1 MDRQTIY
8 VTPKMSHHTKT
19 LSERPN
25 GYVGYCDC
33 CARYNVSFNNSLFI
47 FSNIEFAGFKKLLTE
62 RIGLNPFFTTHG
74 KEVIA
79 QTPMKNY
86 YLVFSEAEIQQLLD
100 MMIEASLIVETNQI
114 LMQTDCRSED
124 DN

>member
-1 MDRQTIY
+1 
-8 VTPKMSHHTKT
+8 MSHQTKT
-19 LSERPN
+19 LSERSN

-47 FSNIEFAGFKKLLTE
+47 FSSSEYKAFKQLLTE
-62 RIGLNPFFTTHG
+62 RIGLNPFFTSHG
-74 KEVIA
+74 KEMIA

-86 YLVFSEAEIQQLLD
+86 YLVFSEKEVQELLD

-114 LMQTDCRSED
+114 LMQTGCRSED
-124 DN
+124 EN

>member
-1 MDRQTIY
+1 
-8 VTPKMSHHTKT
+8 MSHQTKT
-19 LSERPN
+19 LSECAN

-47 FSNIEFAGFKKLLTE
+47 FSDTEYESFQEFLKERAGS
-62 RIGLNPFFTTHG
+62 NPFLTSHG
-74 KEVIA
+74 KEVIV

-86 YLVFSEAEIQQLLD
+86 YLVFSEAEIQQLLN

-114 LMQTDCRSED
+114 LSRTDW
-124 DN
+124 

>member
-1 MDRQTIY
+1 
-8 VTPKMSHHTKT
+8 MSHHTKT
-19 LSERPN
+19 LSECPN
-25 GYVGYCDC
+25 GYVGYCEC

-47 FSNIEFAGFKKLLTE
+47 FSENEFEGFKQLLTE
-62 RIGLNPFFTTHG
+62 RVGLNPFYTTHG

-86 YLVFSEAEIQQLLD
+86 YLVFAETEIQQLLD

-114 LMQTDCRSED
+114 LARTGCQ
-124 DN
+124 